1 MKNKYWIGIVGL
13 FIVVILC
20 MPVMGVSASPIK
32 ENPATSTEPTSPRYT
47 PQPYV
52 PPSDEPSTPKP
63 QPPVQGKR
71 MGMPNPNADTEQYEQ
86 LMEKYKSPKWEARKA
101 AEGTI
106 TEQPGNLITY
116 AYLPKQLIP
125 FHPVYIIGSN
135 PIWCYR

>member
-13 FIVVILC
+13 FIAAILC

-32 ENPATSTEPTSPRYT
+32 ENPPKPSFIKYNPPKPSFIKFN
-47 PQPYV
+47 QPPY
-52 PPSDEPSTPKP
+52 KHP

>member
-20 MPVMGVSASPIK
+20 MPVMGVSASPVK
-32 ENPATSTEPTSPRYT
+32 ENQPKTSFIKYNPPKPSFIKFN
-47 PQPYV
+47 QPPY
-52 PPSDEPSTPKP
+52 KHP

-86 LMEKYKSPKWEARKA
+86 LMEKYKSPEWEARKA

>member
-1 MKNKYWIGIVGL
+1 MAIANK
-13 FIVVILC
+13 
-20 MPVMGVSASPIK
+20 K
-32 ENPATSTEPTSPRYT
+32 
-47 PQPYV
+47 
-52 PPSDEPSTPKP
+52 STPKDSSTYGSSGGFDYSTMDGKFNQP
-63 QPPVQGKR
+63 PYKHSQPPVQGKR
-71 MGMPNPNADTEQYEQ
+71 VGMPNPNADTEQYEQ

-125 FHPVYIIGSN
+125 SHPVIHIPKLLPKPEPEPTHPVYIIGSN

>member
-13 FIVVILC
+13 FIAAILC
-20 MPVMGVSASPIK
+20 MPVMGVSASPVK
-32 ENPATSTEPTSPRYT
+32 ENQPKTSFIKYNPPKPSFIKFN
-47 PQPYV
+47 QPPY
-52 PPSDEPSTPKP
+52 KHP
-63 QPPVQGKR
+63 QPPAQGKR

-106 TEQPGNLITY
+106 TEQTGNLITY

>member
-1 MKNKYWIGIVGL
+1 MNTKKKYLIGIAVL
-13 FIVVILC
+13 FIAAILC
-20 MPVMGVSASPIK
+20 MPAIGVSASPIK
-32 ENPATSTEPTSPRYT
+32 ENP
-47 PQPYV
+47 
-52 PPSDEPSTPKP
+52 PKP
-63 QPPVQGKR
+63 SFIKFNPPKPSFIKFNQPPYKHSQPPVQGKR

-86 LMEKYKSPKWEARKA
+86 LMEKYKSPEWEARRA

>member
-13 FIVVILC
+13 FIAAILC
-20 MPVMGVSASPIK
+20 MPVMGVSASPVK
-32 ENPATSTEPTSPRYT
+32 ENQPKTSFIKYNP
-47 PQPYV
+47 
-52 PPSDEPSTPKP
+52 PKP
-63 QPPVQGKR
+63 SFIKFNQPPYKHSQPPVQGKR

-86 LMEKYKSPKWEARKA
+86 LMEKYKSPEWEARKA

-106 TEQPGNLITY
+106 TEQPDNLITY

>member
-1 MKNKYWIGIVGL
+1 MNTKKKYLIGIAVL
-13 FIVVILC
+13 FIAAILC
-20 MPVMGVSASPIK
+20 MPVMGVSASPVK
-32 ENPATSTEPTSPRYT
+32 ENQPKTSFIKYNPPKPSFIKFN
-47 PQPYV
+47 QPPY
-52 PPSDEPSTPKP
+52 KHP

-86 LMEKYKSPKWEARKA
+86 LMEKYKSPEWEARKA

-116 AYLPKQLIP
+116 ANLPKQLIP